1 VVSEVAVI
9 AQFNIGFPEP
19 ATKVVVPS
27 TFGAP
32 SLQEV
37 DMSTERSERPQGQ
50 VVTERARFAAFGA
63 RNFRRY
69 FIGQIISSVGSWTQ
83 ALAVTWLVL
92 DLTDRSDQLGI
103 VMALQFL
110 PMLLLGAPAGVLADK
125 IDNRR
130 LLLATST
137 ASGLVALGFGAMI
150 AAGQTSMW
158 AIYTLTTMLGLLLAV
173 ERPAMQAILFQ
184 LVGPDL
190 LPSAVAANSTIN
202 SMSRL
207 VGPALAGAL
216 IAGFGVGVC
225 FAVNAASYLVVI
237 GALAGLRRSEL
248 IARPLLGRTKGKLR
262 EGFAYVRNQPDVR
275 RPILVM
281 VVVGTMALNFQ
292 TTFPSMVRFEFD
304 LGAGSIGTAMSVS
317 AIGSILGGIY
327 IAGVQPD
334 SRRTLGMVLVGF
346 AAALITLA
354 LAPGYWAFVA
364 LSIPL
369 GFASAS
375 FQSVDTVVLQRATEP
390 AMQGRVMALQQM
402 AWFGSTPIGA
412 LLMGWVIQVS
422 SPRAPFA
429 VGGLSA
435 LACAAAVVLV
445 RRADQPVE
453 DITHAAAG
461 AAVVG

>member
-1 VVSEVAVI
+1 M
-9 AQFNIGFPEP
+9 
-19 ATKVVVPS
+19 T
-27 TFGAP
+27 
-32 SLQEV
+32 
-37 DMSTERSERPQGQ
+37 
-50 VVTERARFAAFGA
+50 RASRFAAFEV
-63 RNFRRY
+63 RNFRLY
-69 FIGQIISSVGSWTQ
+69 FIGQVISSVGSWTQ
-83 ALAVTWLVL
+83 ALAVTWIVL

-130 LLLATST
+130 LLIATS
-137 ASGLVALGFGAMI
+137 ASSGLVALGFGTMVAT
-150 AAGQTSMW
+150 GQTSMW
-158 AIYTLTTMLGLLLAV
+158 AIYALTTMLGLLLAV

-184 LVGPDL
+184 LVGNEL

-216 IAGFGVGVC
+216 IAGFDVGIC

-237 GALAGLRRSEL
+237 GALLRLRRSEL
-248 IARPLLGRTKGKLR
+248 IDRPRLGRTKGKLR
-262 EGFAYVRNQPDVR
+262 EGLAYVRHQPDVR
-275 RPILVM
+275 RPLLVM

-292 TTFPSMVRFEFD
+292 TTFPSMVRFEFE

-317 AIGSILGGIY
+317 AIGSLLGGIY
-327 IAGVQPD
+327 IAGVKPD
-334 SRRTLGMVLVGF
+334 SHRTLGFVLVGF
-346 AAALITLA
+346 AAALVALA

-369 GFASAS
+369 GFASAA
-375 FQSVDTVVLQRATEP
+375 FQTVDTVVLQQATEP

-412 LLMGWVIQVS
+412 LLMGWVIQIS
-422 SPRAPFA
+422 SPRVPFA
-429 VGGLSA
+429 VGGLATITCATA
-435 LACAAAVVLV
+435 LALI
-445 RRADQPVE
+445 RRADRPVGDIAVTQPGRP
-453 DITHAAAG
+453 AAAPL
-461 AAVVG
+461 ATR

>member
-1 VVSEVAVI
+1 
-9 AQFNIGFPEP
+9 
-19 ATKVVVPS
+19 
-27 TFGAP
+27 
-32 SLQEV
+32 
-37 DMSTERSERPQGQ
+37 
-50 VVTERARFAAFGA
+50 
-63 RNFRRY
+63 
-69 FIGQIISSVGSWTQ
+69 
-83 ALAVTWLVL
+83 VTWLVL

-125 IDNRR
+125 FDNRR
-130 LLLATST
+130 ILIATS
-137 ASGLVALGFGAMI
+137 ASSGLVALGFGVMVAS
-150 AAGQTSMW
+150 GRTSMW
-158 AIYTLTTMLGLLLAV
+158 AIYSLTTMLGLLLAV

-190 LPSAVAANSTIN
+190 LPSGVAANSTIN

-207 VGPALAGAL
+207 IGPALAGAL
-216 IAGFGVGVC
+216 IAGFGVGIC

-237 GALAGLRRSEL
+237 GALMRLRRSEL
-248 IARPLLGRTKGKLR
+248 IDRPLLGRTKGKLR

-275 RPILVM
+275 RPLLVM
-281 VVVGTMALNFQ
+281 AVVGTMALNFQ

-327 IAGVQPD
+327 IAGVKPD
-334 SRRTLGMVLVGF
+334 SRRTLGVVLIGF
-346 AAALITLA
+346 AVTLVALG

-375 FQSVDTVVLQRATEP
+375 FQSVDTVVLQQATEP

-412 LLMGWVIQVS
+412 LLMGWVIQIS

-429 VGGLSA
+429 LGGLSI
-435 LACAAAVVLV
+435 LACSAAVLLV
-445 RRADQPVE
+445 RRADQSIE
-453 DITHAAAG
+453 DAVPGGGRPASISVVAPSAAG
-461 AAVVG
+461 

>member
-1 VVSEVAVI
+1 
-9 AQFNIGFPEP
+9 
-19 ATKVVVPS
+19 
-27 TFGAP
+27 
-32 SLQEV
+32 
-37 DMSTERSERPQGQ
+37 
-50 VVTERARFAAFGA
+50 
-63 RNFRRY
+63 
-69 FIGQIISSVGSWTQ
+69 
-83 ALAVTWLVL
+83 
-92 DLTDRSDQLGI
+92 
-103 VMALQFL
+103 MALQFL

-130 LLLATST
+130 LLIATST

-150 AAGQTSMW
+150 ATGHTSMW
-158 AIYTLTTMLGLLLAV
+158 MIYTLTTMLGLLLAV

-216 IAGFGVGVC
+216 IAGFGVGIC

-237 GALAGLRRSEL
+237 GALSGLRRSEL

-275 RPILVM
+275 RPLVVM
-281 VVVGTMALNFQ
+281 AVVGTMALNFQ

-327 IAGVQPD
+327 IAGVKPD
-334 SRRTLGMVLVGF
+334 SRRTLGIVLVGF
-346 AAALITLA
+346 AATLITLG

-375 FQSVDTVVLQRATEP
+375 FQSVDTVVLQQATEP

-412 LLMGWVIQVS
+412 LLMGWIIQIS
-422 SPRAPFA
+422 SPRVPFA
-429 VGGLSA
+429 LGGLSA
-435 LACAAAVVLV
+435 LGCAAAVLLQ
-445 RRADQPVE
+445 RHADKPIEVIAVNQP
-453 DITHAAAG
+453 G
-461 AAVVG
+461 RPAVAPLPTR